1 MSKKELFRRYLVF
14 TAALFVS
21 AFGVS
26 LITKSYL
33 GTSPISGIPYVMSI
47 NTPLTMGTYIF
58 ILNMFLIAA
67 QILMLGRKGTVEKKT
82 DLLMQIPVSVV
93 FGLFIDLSMAVLG
106 PYCPEAY
113 PLKIVSLVCGCA
125 VLALG
130 ISLEVI
136 ADVTM
141 VSGEYTVQVASRKFR
156 CHFGTAKVGFD
167 VLLVV
172 IAVTISFI
180 LSGKIEG
187 IREGTV
193 ITALLTGP
201 FVRLISPVLLPI
213 GKWEACTERAG
224 ESVLPEAARKYCIV
238 TISREYGSGG
248 HMIGERIAKDLN
260 FKFYD
265 NELITMAAKESGLSE
280 DYVRDNEQ
288 SLPGNMLLQMILK
301 DYEAPLEKSLS
312 PEDALF
318 VAQSR
323 IIRRIA
329 SQGPCVIVGRCA
341 DHILEDFPNVLKVFV
356 HSDMESKKRRVT
368 EQYGIPEDKAGQEID
383 RINHARAAH
392 YLHYTGKHWGDI
404 RNYDIT
410 LDTGKLGD
418 DLACSTIESA
428 CSKI

>member
-1 MSKKELFRRYLVF
+1 MFRRYSVF

-33 GTSPISGIPYVMSI
+33 GTSPISSIPYVMSI

-58 ILNMFLIAA
+58 IMNMFMIAA
-67 QILMLGRKGTVEKKT
+67 QMLMLGRKGIVAKKT

-93 FGLFIDLSMAVLG
+93 FGLFIDLSMTVLG
-106 PYCPEAY
+106 SYCPEAY
-113 PLKIVSLVCGCA
+113 PLKIISLVCGCA

-130 ISLEVI
+130 ISLEVV

-156 CHFGTAKVGFD
+156 CNFGTAKILFD
-167 VLLVV
+167 ILLVV
-172 IAVTISFI
+172 IAVTIS
-180 LSGKIEG
+180 LVMSGRIDG

-193 ITALLTGP
+193 IAALLTGP
-201 FVRLISPVLLPI
+201 FVRLISPLLQRI
-213 GKWEACTERAG
+213 GKWEACTEPAKG
-224 ESVLPEAARKYCIV
+224 QEEVYGTQGPYCIV

-260 FKFYD
+260 YKFYD
-265 NELITMAAKESGLSE
+265 SELITMAAKESGLSE
-280 DYVRDNEQ
+280 EYIRDNEQ

-341 DHILEDFPNVLKVFV
+341 DHILDDFPNVLKVFV

-368 EQYGIPEDKAGQEID
+368 GQYGIPEEKAGQEIE
-383 RINHARAAH
+383 RINRSRAAH

-404 RNYDIT
+404 RNYNIT

-418 DLACSTIESA
+418 DLVCRTIESA
-428 CSKI
+428 CSRL